1 MGKDRHFMVS
11 FQNLCQEAEMQDVI
25 VDSSCCKAHH
35 HSAGAKKGGLTHPLM
50 NTSG

>member
-1 MGKDRHFMVS
+1 MAL
-11 FQNLCQEAEMQDVI
+11 FQELCQEADMQDVSI
-25 VDSSCCKAHH
+25 DSSCCKAHQ